1 MLVRKRREVKAHK
14 LTARPAVCFV
24 AKDVDAAADAVVVV
38 ASHSTRPALLTL
50 SVAALLRL
58 VALESGGAVAK
69 AHRSVTFPAAEDAI
83 VEVRARDV
91 SGAAL
96 LPRRTAETLAPTA
109 HEGHP
114 GTVVLAGRAAAAAV
128 LRVVPEVDADVLV
141 GRPRLAQRLGPGA
154 GLAWKV
160 QCHAG
165 GG

>member
-1 MLVRKRREVKAHK
+1 M
-14 LTARPAVCFV
+14 T
-24 AKDVDAAADAVVVV
+24 
-38 ASHSTRPALLTL
+38 
-50 SVAALLRL
+50 
-58 VALESGGAVAK
+58 K
-69 AHRSVTFPAAEDAI
+69 AHRSVTVSAVVDVV

-114 GTVVLAGRAAAAAV
+114 GTVVLAGRATGAAV
-128 LRVVPEVDADVLV
+128 LRVVPKVDADVLV

-160 QCHAG
+160 QCHPRG
-165 GG
+165 G